1 MGICECGPRITN
13 EHSWSDHGKT
23 QMLGMIILMRIHG
36 GIAVMGERGKVIME
50 KRMTRCGSLD
60 YLRCSNVDYLQCS
73 FV

>member
-1 MGICECGPRITN
+1 M
-13 EHSWSDHGKT
+13 DHG
-23 QMLGMIILMRIHG
+23 LLMSIHG
-36 GIAVMGERGKVIME
+36 VIMEGLNVKNDHFNADPWWNCGHGERGKVIME